1 MLSWRV
7 MRSTT
12 EANAPQSTADVPAHH
27 AYLEAI
33 GKVFFHVY
41 VSSALELFSPEQLR
55 ELLETSRRNNAAR
68 GVSGMLLY
76 KDGNFLQVLEGRE
89 AAVLEIADRIHRDPR
104 HHGIITLME
113 GFESEYQFRE
123 WSMGFC
129 DLRSDEAK
137 TMLGYSAFLQSS
149 FDPKALANDPT
160 AAQRLL
166 LSFKKN
172 M

>member
-1 MLSWRV
+1 MIF
-7 MRSTT
+7 TA
-12 EANAPQSTADVPAHH
+12 EANAPQSSTEVPAHH

-33 GKVFFHVY
+33 GKVFFYVY
-41 VSSALELFSPEQLR
+41 ASSAVQLFPPEELR
-55 ELLETSRRNNAAR
+55 RLLETSRRNNAAR

-89 AAVLEIADRIHRDPR
+89 ADVLELAAKIHADPR
-104 HHGIITLME
+104 HRGVITLMQ
-113 GFESEYQFRE
+113 GFESEYQFPD

-137 TMLGYSAFLQSS
+137 TMPGYSAFLESS
-149 FDPKALANDPT
+149 FDLKALASDPT

>member
-1 MLSWRV
+1 MISHAEPSTSQLS
-7 MRSTT
+7 
-12 EANAPQSTADVPAHH
+12 AQVPAHH

-41 VSSALELFSPEQLR
+41 ASSAVQLFEPEELHA
-55 ELLETSRRNNAAR
+55 LLETSRRNNAAL

-89 AAVLEIADRIHRDPR
+89 ATVQGLAAKIRRDPR
-104 HHGIITLME
+104 HRGIITLIE
-113 GFESEYQFRE
+113 GFENEYQFPE

-129 DLRSDEAK
+129 NFRSDDAK
-137 TMLGYSAFLQSS
+137 EMPGYSAFLQSS
-149 FDPKALANDPT
+149 FDLKSLAADPT
-160 AAQRLL
+160 NAQRLL
-166 LSFKKN
+166 MSFKKN

>member
-1 MLSWRV
+1 MI
-7 MRSTT
+7 STP
-12 EANAPQSTADVPAHH
+12 EAKAPQSTTDVPAHH

-41 VSSALELFSPEQLR
+41 ASSAVQLFAPEELR
-55 ELLETSRRNNAAR
+55 TLLETSRRNNAAR

-89 AAVLEIADRIHRDPR
+89 ADVLEIAAKIHRDPR
-104 HHGIITLME
+104 HRGIITLME
-113 GFESEYQFRE
+113 GFESEYQFAD

-129 DLRSDEAK
+129 DLQSDQAK
-137 TMLGYSAFLQSS
+137 AMLGYSAFLESS
-149 FDPKALANDPT
+149 FDLTSLAADPT

-166 LSFKKN
+166 LTFKRI

>member
-1 MLSWRV
+1 MK
-7 MRSTT
+7 ST
-12 EANAPQSTADVPAHH
+12 AGAHAPQSSPEVPAHH

-41 VSSALELFSPEQLR
+41 ASSAVQLFSPEELR
-55 ELLETSRRNNAAR
+55 ALLETSRRNNLAL

-89 AAVLEIADRIHRDPR
+89 AAVLSVAAKIYDDPR
-104 HHGIITLME
+104 HRGIITLVQ
-113 GFESEYQFRE
+113 GFENNYQFPE

-137 TMLGYSAFLQSS
+137 TLPGYSAFLESS
-149 FDPKALANDPT
+149 FDPTAFATNPT

-166 LSFKKN
+166 LTFKKN

>member
-1 MLSWRV
+1 MKLLPD
-7 MRSTT
+7 
-12 EANAPQSTADVPAHH
+12 AKAPQSSTEVPAHH

-41 VSSALELFSPEQLR
+41 ASSAVQLFPPEELR
-55 ELLETSRRNNAAR
+55 ALLETSRRNNVAR

-89 AAVLEIADRIHRDPR
+89 AAVLEITKKIYSDPR
-104 HHGIITLME
+104 HRGIITLIS
-113 GFESEYQFRE
+113 GFESEYQFPE

-137 TMLGYSAFLQSS
+137 SMPGYSAFLESS
-149 FDPKALANDPT
+149 FEPTALAADPT

-166 LSFKKN
+166 LTFKKN

>member
-1 MLSWRV
+1 MISPA
-7 MRSTT
+7 
-12 EANAPQSTADVPAHH
+12 EAKAPQSSTEVPAHH

-41 VSSALELFSPEQLR
+41 ASSAVQLFPPEELR
-55 ELLETSRRNNAAR
+55 ALLETARLNNAALR
-68 GVSGMLLY
+68 VSGMLLY

-89 AAVLEIADRIHRDPR
+89 AAVRDLAAKVHGDPR
-104 HHGIITLME
+104 HRGIITLME
-113 GFESEYQFRE
+113 GFENEYQFPE

-137 TMLGYSAFLQSS
+137 TMPGYSAFLESS
-149 FDPKALANDPT
+149 FDPKALATDPT

>member
-1 MLSWRV
+1 MI
-7 MRSTT
+7 STAAT
-12 EANAPQSTADVPAHH
+12 NAPLPDGQEPAHH

-41 VSSALELFSPEQLR
+41 ASSAVQLFAPEELR
-55 ELLETSRRNNAAR
+55 ALLETSRRNNAAL

-89 AAVLEIADRIHRDPR
+89 AVVLDLAEKIRRDPR
-104 HHGIITLME
+104 HRGIITLTQ
-113 GFESEYQFRE
+113 GFENEYQFPE

-137 TMLGYSAFLQSS
+137 TMPGYSAFLESS
-149 FDPKALANDPT
+149 FEPKALARDAT

>member
-1 MLSWRV
+1 MNPTSAV
-7 MRSTT
+7 IPSQ
-12 EANAPQSTADVPAHH
+12 ASAQVPAHH

-41 VSSALELFSPEQLR
+41 ASSAVQLFTPEELR
-55 ELLETSRRNNAAR
+55 ALLDTSRRNNAAC

-89 AAVLEIADRIHRDPR
+89 ATVQEIAAKIYRDPR
-104 HHGIITLME
+104 HRGIITLME
-113 GFESEYQFRE
+113 GFENEYQFPD

-137 TMLGYSAFLQSS
+137 TMPGYSAILESS
-149 FDPKALANDPT
+149 FDPKALATDAT

>member
-1 MLSWRV
+1 MLCSTV
-7 MRSTT
+7 MIPTA
-12 EANAPQSTADVPAHH
+12 EANAPQSATDVPAHH

-41 VSSALELFSPEQLR
+41 ASSAVQLFLPAELR
-55 ELLETSRRNNAAR
+55 ALLETSRRNNVAR

-89 AAVLEIADRIHRDPR
+89 AAVIAIAAKIQRDPR
-104 HHGIITLME
+104 HRGLITLME
-113 GFESEYQFRE
+113 GFESEYQFPE

-137 TMLGYSAFLQSS
+137 SMPGYSAFLEST
-149 FDPKALANDPT
+149 FDPKALASDPT

-166 LSFKKN
+166 LSFKRN

>member
-1 MLSWRV
+1 MISIA
-7 MRSTT
+7 
-12 EANAPQSTADVPAHH
+12 EADAPQSSTEVPAHH

-41 VSSALELFSPEQLR
+41 ASSAVQLFAPEELLA
-55 ELLETSRRNNAAR
+55 LLETSRRNNAAR

-76 KDGNFLQVLEGRE
+76 KEGNFLQVLEGRE
-89 AAVLEIADRIHRDPR
+89 AAVRAITAKIQRDPR
-104 HHGIITLME
+104 HRGIITLIE
-113 GFESEYQFRE
+113 GFESEYQFPE

-129 DLRSDEAK
+129 DLRSDEAQ
-137 TMLGYSAFLQSS
+137 TTPGYSAFLESS
-149 FDPKALANDPT
+149 FDPKVLSADPT

-166 LSFKKN
+166 LSFKRN

>member
-1 MLSWRV
+1 MIP
-7 MRSTT
+7 TT
-12 EANAPQSTADVPAHH
+12 AEANAPQPSAQVPAHH

-41 VSSALELFSPEQLR
+41 ASSAVQLLSPEELR
-55 ELLETSRRNNAAR
+55 GLLETSRRNNAAL

-89 AAVLEIADRIHRDPR
+89 AAVLDLAEKIGRDPR
-104 HHGIITLME
+104 HRGIITLMQ
-113 GFESEYQFRE
+113 GFENEYQFPE
-123 WSMGFC
+123 WSMGFS

-137 TMLGYSAFLQSS
+137 CMAGYSSFLESS
-149 FDPKALANDPT
+149 FDPKVLATDPT

-166 LSFKKN
+166 LTFKKN

>member
-1 MLSWRV
+1 MK
-7 MRSTT
+7 STA
-12 EANAPQSTADVPAHH
+12 EANAPQTSAEVPAHH

-41 VSSALELFSPEQLR
+41 ASSAVQLFAPEELR
-55 ELLETSRRNNAAR
+55 ALLETSRRNNAAR

-89 AAVLEIADRIHRDPR
+89 AAVRAIAAKIHHDPR
-104 HHGIITLME
+104 HRGIITLTE
-113 GFESEYQFRE
+113 GFENDYQFPD

-129 DLRSDEAK
+129 DLLSEEAK
-137 TMLGYSAFLQSS
+137 TLPGYSAILESS
-149 FDPKALANDPT
+149 FDPRALASNPT

-166 LSFKKN
+166 LNFKKN

>member
-1 MLSWRV
+1 MK
-7 MRSTT
+7 STA
-12 EANAPQSTADVPAHH
+12 ELNAPQSSADVPGHH
-27 AYLEAI
+27 AYLEAM

-41 VSSALELFSPEQLR
+41 ASSAVQLFTPEELR
-55 ELLETSRRNNAAR
+55 ALLETSRRNNAAL

-89 AAVLEIADRIHRDPR
+89 AAVLQLAEKISRDPR
-104 HHGIITLME
+104 HRGIITLMQ
-113 GFESEYQFRE
+113 GFESDYQFPE

-129 DLRSDEAK
+129 DLRSDEAQS
-137 TMLGYSAFLQSS
+137 LIGYSAFLESS
-149 FDPKALANDPT
+149 FDPKVLSSDPT

>member
-1 MLSWRV
+1 MLSP
-7 MRSTT
+7 
-12 EANAPQSTADVPAHH
+12 AQAKAPQPSAQAPAHH

-41 VSSALELFSPEQLR
+41 ASSAVQLFSPQELR
-55 ELLETSRRNNAAR
+55 ALLETSRRNNVAR

-89 AAVLEIADRIHRDPR
+89 AAVLETAEKIRRDPR
-104 HHGIITLME
+104 HRGIITLME
-113 GFESEYQFRE
+113 GFESEYQFPE

-129 DLRSDEAK
+129 DFRADDAQS
-137 TMLGYSAFLQSS
+137 MPGYSAFLESS

-166 LSFKKN
+166 LSFKRN